1 MKMNKKQI
9 VFLVCAVVLVIGAA
23 IFFLLKD
30 KNNVLSGD
38 FQETG
43 DKTVTYDGKIYEYNE
58 HLSNFIFMG
67 IDTREKVETYDTRE
81 DAGQADSIFVLSFN
95 RKEKTIKC
103 LSIPRD
109 TLTGIRVIGL
119 DGEDKGVS
127 QDHINLQYAFG
138 DGKRESCELMKEA
151 VSNLLYQM
159 PIQGYLSMN
168 MDGIP
173 IAVKEVGGV
182 EVTVPNNTLEQ
193 VNPEFKEGATVY
205 VTEATAEQF
214 VRYRDIKQTNSAIY
228 RMERQLV
235 FLEAF
240 TQKVKE
246 KTSKNVDFIAQLLE
260 SVEDYTV
267 TNIGKDMF
275 AKMAEATY
283 SKDDIITIPGEGKA
297 GAGFDEY
304 HVNHDE
310 LFELVLQLFYKEAKK

>member
-1 MKMNKKQI
+1 MNMNKKQI
-9 VFLVCAVVLVIGAA
+9 VFLVCVVVLVLGVGL
-23 IFFLLKD
+23 FFLLKD
-30 KNNVLSGD
+30 KNTPLSGEYQD
-38 FQETG
+38 TA
-43 DKTVTYDGKIYEYNE
+43 DKTVVYDGKTYEYNE

-67 IDTREKVETYDTRE
+67 IDTREKVENYNTRA

-95 RKEKTIKC
+95 RKEKTLKC

-109 TLTGIRVIGL
+109 TLTGIRVLGL
-119 DGEDKGVS
+119 DGTDMGVS
-127 QDHINLQYAFG
+127 QDHINVQYAFG

-151 VSNLLYQM
+151 VSNLLYQV

-173 IAVKEVGGV
+173 IAVREIGGV
-182 EVTVPNNTLEQ
+182 EVTVPNNTLEKI
-193 VNPEFKEGATVY
+193 NPDFKEGATVT

-228 RMERQLV
+228 RMERQIK

-240 TQKVKE
+240 TE
-246 KTSKNVDFIAQLLE
+246 KAKGRVSKDIDFVAQLLE

-275 AKMAEATY
+275 AKFAEATY
-283 SKDDIITIPGEGKA
+283 SKEDIITIPGEAKA
-297 GAGFDEY
+297 GESFDEY

-310 LFELVLQLFYKEAKK
+310 LFQLVLQTFYKEVKK

>member
-1 MKMNKKQI
+1 
-9 VFLVCAVVLVIGAA
+9 
-23 IFFLLKD
+23 
-30 KNNVLSGD
+30 
-38 FQETG
+38 
-43 DKTVTYDGKIYEYNE
+43 
-58 HLSNFIFMG
+58 
-67 IDTREKVETYDTRE
+67 
-81 DAGQADSIFVLSFN
+81 
-95 RKEKTIKC
+95 
-103 LSIPRD
+103 
-109 TLTGIRVIGL
+109 
-119 DGEDKGVS
+119 
-127 QDHINLQYAFG
+127 
-138 DGKRESCELMKEA
+138 MKEA
-151 VSNLLYQM
+151 VSNLLYQI

-240 TQKVKE
+240 TQKAKE
-246 KTSKNVDFIAQLLE
+246 KTSKNVDFIARLLE
-260 SVEDYTV
+260 SVEDDTV

-310 LFELVLQLFYKEAKK
+310 LFELVIQLFYKEVKK

>member
-9 VFLVCAVVLVIGAA
+9 VFLVCVVVIVIGTFL
-23 IFFLLKD
+23 FFLFNDKD
-30 KNNVLSGD
+30 NFLSGD
-38 FQETG
+38 FQDTG
-43 DKTVTYDGKIYEYNE
+43 DKPVEYDGKIYEYNE

-67 IDTREKVETYDTRE
+67 IDTREKVETYETRE

-119 DGEDKGVS
+119 DGEDKGIS
-127 QDHINLQYAFG
+127 IDHINLQYAFG

-151 VSNLLYQM
+151 VSNLLYEI

-182 EVTVPNNTLEQ
+182 EVTVPNKTLEQ

-205 VTEATAEQF
+205 ITEATAEQF

-240 TQKVKE
+240 TQKAKE
-246 KTSKNVDFIAQLLE
+246 KTSKDVDFMAQLLE
-260 SVEDYTV
+260 SVEDYSV

-275 AKMAEATY
+275 AKMTEASY
-283 SKDDIITIPGEGKA
+283 SKEDIVTIPGEGKA

-304 HVNHDE
+304 HVNEDE
-310 LFELVLQLFYKEAKK
+310 LYELVLQLFYKEVKK

>member
-9 VFLVCAVVLVIGAA
+9 VFLVCVSVIVIGAFL
-23 IFFLLKD
+23 FFLFND
-30 KNNVLSGD
+30 NGISLSGN
-38 FQETG
+38 FQDAG
-43 DKTVTYDGKIYEYNE
+43 DKTVEYDGKLYEYNE

-67 IDTREKVETYDTRE
+67 IDTREKVETYETRE

-119 DGEDKGVS
+119 DGEDKGIS
-127 QDHINLQYAFG
+127 IDHINLQYAFG

-151 VSNLLYQM
+151 VSNLLYEV
-159 PIQGYLSMN
+159 PIQGYLSIN

-173 IAVKEVGGV
+173 IAVRELGGV

-193 VNPEFKEGATVY
+193 VNPEFKEGATVH

-235 FLEAF
+235 FLQAF
-240 TQKVKE
+240 TKKLQE
-246 KTSKNVDFIAQLLE
+246 KSTKDINLVAELLK
-260 SVEDYTV
+260 SVEDYSV

-275 AKMAEATY
+275 AKMAEASY
-283 SKDDIITIPGEGKA
+283 SKEDIVNVPGEAKA

-304 HVNHDE
+304 HVNEDE
-310 LFELVLQLFYKEAKK
+310 LFELVLQLFYKEVKN